1 MVCTRHVLLKEI
13 NTYIGFDIVSLDR
26 GVMTSVAKT
35 GKEKKFW
42 IYAFRDHLAGLQCF
56 SNCIVVADIKGNGD
70 YKLVIADGSRRLK
83 VFGGTSLVSQL
94 QLLSVPSSIT
104 VFYAEGGD
112 DVQRPVIA
120 VACGPY
126 IFMYRDMKPLYR
138 FTVPSVELDE
148 VDVAVWEALR
158 NDTISIPEAADMLED
173 RRRNGVELSTHS
185 TDLLAS
191 DNAQERERIV
201 ESFKDKPIS
210 QPTLVTCMSSL
221 PLEGTEEGCR
231 SCLVFGTENRY
242 IYVLK
247 NSFTE
252 IHLKIKIPGVP
263 VSILI
268 AGSLRIDYRIIVS
281 SRDGCVYCIKNGK
294 LSGSVIYPDG
304 PIVQIARYDN
314 LVAVATMQNTLSYF
328 NLKGK
333 RQSCVF
339 LPLPITNIATIT
351 ETATGKARGIIVAL
365 NNGTICVYVG
375 KTLIH
380 ESKVYNTV
388 TAMHFGRYGRED
400 AALILVLQNGS
411 LVVEMLHRHASFET
425 EKINDAGPPPEQD
438 VPIPV
443 PSLTSVFVAQAERER
458 TYGVD
463 MHRSFQR
470 DLCRLRLNTA
480 KSYLSLLSKGVET
493 TTLGSSKTISDN
505 SIRMMTVVK
514 GIGPVFK
521 IQITLQNTSQK
532 PMDNLV
538 ILLNCSPTF
547 CKILK
552 LFIDV
557 PLLLPSVLSSHEVLV
572 ERLGD
577 NEGDEGVHVCVT
589 SPSVTSPLATAT
601 VELPDLDIIEDGM

>member
-1 MVCTRHVLLKEI
+1 
-13 NTYIGFDIVSLDR
+13 
-26 GVMTSVAKT
+26 MTNVAKG

-42 IYAFRDHLAGLQCF
+42 LYAFRDQLAGIQCF
-56 SNCIVVADIKGNGD
+56 SNCVDVADIKGDGD
-70 YKLVIADGSRRLK
+70 YKLVIADGSRKLK
-83 VFGGTSLVSQL
+83 VFGGTSMITQL
-94 QLLSVPSSIT
+94 RLPSVPSSLT
-104 VFYAEGGD
+104 TFYAESGE
-112 DVQRPVIA
+112 DVQLPVIA

-126 IFMYRDMKPLYR
+126 IFMYRNMKPLYR

-148 VDVAVWEALR
+148 VDLAVWEALR
-158 NDTISIPEAADMLED
+158 DGTISIQEASDMLEE
-173 RRRNGVELSTHS
+173 RRRNGVELSTRS

-201 ESFKDKPIS
+201 ESFKDEPLT
-210 QPTLVTCMSSL
+210 QLTLVTCMSSL
-221 PLEGTEEGCR
+221 LLERAEGGSR
-231 SCLVFGTENRY
+231 SCLVFGTEDRHIY
-242 IYVLK
+242 ILK
-247 NSFTE
+247 SSLTE
-252 IHLKIKIPGVP
+252 VYFKIKIPGVP
-263 VSILI
+263 ASLLT
-268 AGSLRIDYRIIVS
+268 AGLLRVDYRIIIS

-314 LVAVATMQNTLSYF
+314 LIAIATMQNTLSYF

-339 LPLPITNIATIT
+339 IPFPITNISTIT

-365 NNGTICVYVG
+365 NNGSIRVYVG
-375 KTLIH
+375 KTLLH
-380 ESKVYNTV
+380 ESQVYNTV

-400 AALILVLQNGS
+400 AALKLILQNGS
-411 LVVEMLHRHASFET
+411 LVVEMLHRHASFEC
-425 EKINDAGPPPEQD
+425 EKNNEAGPPPEQD

-463 MHRSFQR
+463 MHRLFQQ

-493 TTLGSSKTISDN
+493 STLGSSKAVSDG
-505 SIRMMTVVK
+505 SLRIITVVK
-514 GIGPVFK
+514 GLGPVFK
-521 IQITLQNTSQK
+521 VLITLQNTSQK
-532 PMDNLV
+532 PMHNLV

-547 CKILK
+547 CKIPK
-552 LFIDV
+552 PFSNV
-557 PLLLPSVLSSHEVLV
+557 PLLLPSVLSPHEVLV

-577 NEGDEGVHVCVT
+577 GELNDGIHVCVT
-589 SPSVTSPLATAT
+589 SPSLTSPLATT
-601 VELPDLDIIEDGM
+601 IVELPDLDIIEDEL